1 MTGLPDER
9 IHPIYHP
16 PREQVERLAGA
27 AGNEVGASPQPV
39 IGTTLLLGNRLCDF
53 LL

>member
-1 MTGLPDER
+1 MNASTPYTIRRVNRWSVLP
-9 IHPIYHP
+9 
-16 PREQVERLAGA
+16 GA